1 MLVKHVSHYI
11 HVHPCRLNLER
22 TLIRIQ
28 SKNERTQETQEYQQQ
43 QHNRER
49 WHTTYDS
56 DSEEEPQK
64 NSWTDTHPP
73 YWTEDE
79 MHNLSASLEQLS
91 VIDEPYCL

>member
-49 WHTTYDS
+49 
-56 DSEEEPQK
+56 
-64 NSWTDTHPP
+64 
-73 YWTEDE
+73 
-79 MHNLSASLEQLS
+79 
-91 VIDEPYCL
+91 